1 MGCRKMKLSLYT
13 FADEAFVPGIAALI
27 NSARRHGFSGKIHVG
42 SPEPLSISKRPP
54 EGIEFHSL
62 GLNGYW
68 PGNRKAEFALKHASE
83 HCLLLDADIII
94 TNSSFFPQLEEWLE
108 VAPVVTVSNLI
119 SSIDYRRYSWAKR
132 LGRPV
137 RPQQWPDRYYN
148 ASLLACNFERDH
160 LLLEQWDLLI
170 RSTLAAPGELWTD
183 VDFPLSDQDVLN
195 ALLQDWEAPLIGIS
209 PPDVWAAVA
218 QQFPFVRVGTFGSP
232 AVLHCSGFGK
242 SWQVTTPPTRS
253 PHAYDLAWYN
263 EVIRDPAPINLNIT
277 MSATLR
283 DWFERGF
290 IPPF

>member
-1 MGCRKMKLSLYT
+1 MKLSLYA

-42 SPEPLSISKRPP
+42 SPEPLSISRQPP

-62 GLNGYW
+62 GPNGYW
-68 PGNRKAEFALKHASE
+68 PGNRKAELPLKHPSE
-83 HCLLLDADIII
+83 LCVLLDADIII
-94 TNSSFFPQLEEWLE
+94 TDPTFFPRLEQWVE
-108 VAPVVTVSNLI
+108 VAPVVVVSNLI
-119 SSIDYRRYSWAKR
+119 SSIDYRRYNWAKR
-132 LGRPV
+132 LGRPA
-137 RPQQWPDRYYN
+137 RPQHWPSRYYH
-148 ASLLACNFERDH
+148 AGLLACNFERDH
-160 LLLEQWDLLI
+160 ILIEQWDSLI
-170 RSTLAAPGELWTD
+170 RSTLVAPGALWTD

-209 PPDVWAAVA
+209 PPDIWAAVA
-218 QQFPFVRVGTFGSP
+218 PHYPFLRVGTFGSP

-242 SWQVTTPPTRS
+242 SWQLTAPPLRP
-253 PHAYDLAWYN
+253 PHAYDLAWYD
-263 EVIRDPAPINLNIT
+263 EVIRNAAPIKLNIT